1 MSFGEQLKC
10 RRKEL
15 GLSRSELAKQ
25 LGVSQ
30 SAVGN
35 YETGVS
41 APKEEILLRI
51 FDALHVEP
59 NYLYRGSFESA
70 GGDASPE
77 ERTLVE
83 KYRALSP
90 AGRQTIHTLLDAL
103 CRMQGEPARTIPL
116 YRSPA
121 AAGAAAP
128 AAEVR
133 TIPLYTS
140 PAAAG
145 FAAPVFGEDYELI
158 QVSGDVPPGAELAVR
173 MEGDSMAPYIPSGS
187 VIYIH
192 HAPLA
197 NGDVGLFCI
206 GGAMLVRQYIR
217 GEGGAVRLLPLNRTA
232 GEVLTFPTGGVSGP
246 TCFGRAL
253 LRTLPL
259 PESAM

>member
-128 AAEVR
+128 V
-133 TIPLYTS
+133 PGL
-140 PAAAG
+140 
-145 FAAPVFGEDYELI
+145 DYELLT
-158 QVSGDVPPGAELAVR
+158 VTGDVPPAAELAVH

-206 GGAMLVRQYIR
+206 GGAMLVRQYTR

>member
-128 AAEVR
+128 V
-133 TIPLYTS
+133 PGL
-140 PAAAG
+140 
-145 FAAPVFGEDYELI
+145 DYELLT
-158 QVSGDVPPGAELAVR
+158 VTGDVPPAAELAVR
-173 MEGDSMAPYIPSGS
+173 MEGNSMAPYIPSGS

-206 GGAMLVRQYIR
+206 GGAMLVRQYTQ
-217 GEGGAVRLLPLNRTA
+217 GKGGAVRLLPLNRTA

>member
-103 CRMQGEPARTIPL
+103 CRMQGVPARTIPL

-128 AAEVR
+128 V
-133 TIPLYTS
+133 PGL
-140 PAAAG
+140 
-145 FAAPVFGEDYELI
+145 DYELLT
-158 QVSGDVPPGAELAVR
+158 VTGDVPPAAELAVR

-206 GGAMLVRQYIR
+206 GGAMLVRQYTR

-232 GEVLTFPTGGVSGP
+232 GEVLTFPAGGVSGP

>member
-128 AAEVR
+128 V
-133 TIPLYTS
+133 PGL
-140 PAAAG
+140 
-145 FAAPVFGEDYELI
+145 DYELLT
-158 QVSGDVPPGAELAVR
+158 VTGDVPPAAELAVR

-197 NGDVGLFCI
+197 NGDVGLFCV
-206 GGAMLVRQYIR
+206 GGAMLVRQYTR
-217 GEGGAVRLLPLNRTA
+217 GEDGAVRLLPLNRTA

>member
-59 NYLYRGSFESA
+59 NYLYRGSFERG
-70 GGDASPE
+70 GGDAAPE

-103 CRMQGEPARTIPL
+103 CRMQGEPARAIPL

-128 AAEVR
+128 V
-133 TIPLYTS
+133 PGL
-140 PAAAG
+140 
-145 FAAPVFGEDYELI
+145 DYELLT
-158 QVSGDVPPGAELAVR
+158 VTGDVPPAAELAVR

-206 GGAMLVRQYIR
+206 GGAMLVRQYTR

>member
-103 CRMQGEPARTIPL
+103 CRMQGEPASTIPL

-128 AAEVR
+128 V
-133 TIPLYTS
+133 PGL
-140 PAAAG
+140 
-145 FAAPVFGEDYELI
+145 DYELLT
-158 QVSGDVPPGAELAVR
+158 VTGDVPPAAELAVR

-206 GGAMLVRQYIR
+206 GGAMLVRQYTR

-232 GEVLTFPTGGVSGP
+232 GEVLTFPTGSVSGP

>member
-128 AAEVR
+128 V
-133 TIPLYTS
+133 PGL
-140 PAAAG
+140 
-145 FAAPVFGEDYELI
+145 DYELLT
-158 QVSGDVPPGAELAVR
+158 VPGDVPPAAELAVR

-206 GGAMLVRQYIR
+206 GGAMLVRQYTR
-217 GEGGAVRLLPLNRTA
+217 GEGGAVRILPLNRTA
-232 GEVLTFPTGGVSGP
+232 GEVLTFPTGSVSGP

>member
-1 MSFGEQLKC
+1 MSFRDQLKAC
-10 RRKEL
+10 REAC
-15 GLSRSELAKQ
+15 GLTRAALAEQ
-25 LGVSQ
+25 LGVSA

-128 AAEVR
+128 V
-133 TIPLYTS
+133 PGL
-140 PAAAG
+140 
-145 FAAPVFGEDYELI
+145 DYELLT
-158 QVSGDVPPGAELAVR
+158 VTGDVPPAAELAVR

-206 GGAMLVRQYIR
+206 GGAMLVRQYTR

-259 PESAM
+259 LESAM

>member
-59 NYLYRGSFESA
+59 NYLYRGSFESV

-103 CRMQGEPARTIPL
+103 CRMQGEPARAIPL
-116 YRSPA
+116 YRSPVVE
-121 AAGAAAP
+121 GK
-128 AAEVR
+128 
-133 TIPLYTS
+133 PLTHRILT
-140 PAAAG
+140 
-145 FAAPVFGEDYELI
+145 VT
-158 QVSGDVPPGAELAVR
+158 GDVPPAAELAVR

-206 GGAMLVRQYIR
+206 GGAMLVRQYTR

>member
-128 AAEVR
+128 V
-133 TIPLYTS
+133 PGL
-140 PAAAG
+140 
-145 FAAPVFGEDYELI
+145 DYELLT
-158 QVSGDVPPGAELAVR
+158 VTGDVPPAAELAVR

-197 NGDVGLFCI
+197 NGDVGRFCI
-206 GGAMLVRQYIR
+206 GGAMLVRQYTR

>member
-103 CRMQGEPARTIPL
+103 CRMQGVPARTIPL

-128 AAEVR
+128 V
-133 TIPLYTS
+133 PGL
-140 PAAAG
+140 
-145 FAAPVFGEDYELI
+145 DYELLT
-158 QVSGDVPPGAELAVR
+158 VTGDVPPAAELAVR
-173 MEGDSMAPYIPSGS
+173 MEGNSMAPYIPSGS

-206 GGAMLVRQYIR
+206 GGAMLVRQYTR

>member
-1 MSFGEQLKC
+1 MSFRDQLKA
-10 RRKEL
+10 RREAC
-15 GLSRSELAKQ
+15 GLTRAALAEQ
-25 LGVSQ
+25 LGVSA

-128 AAEVR
+128 V
-133 TIPLYTS
+133 PGL
-140 PAAAG
+140 
-145 FAAPVFGEDYELI
+145 DYELLT
-158 QVSGDVPPGAELAVR
+158 VTGDVPPAAELAVR

-206 GGAMLVRQYIR
+206 GGAMLVRQYTR

-232 GEVLTFPTGGVSGP
+232 GEVLTFPTGSVSGP

>member
-121 AAGAAAP
+121 AACAAA
-128 AAEVR
+128 
-133 TIPLYTS
+133 LY
-140 PAAAG
+140 
-145 FAAPVFGEDYELI
+145 
-158 QVSGDVPPGAELAVR
+158 GALQWRRSRKAR
-173 MEGDSMAPYIPSGS
+173 
-187 VIYIH
+187 
-192 HAPLA
+192 
-197 NGDVGLFCI
+197 
-206 GGAMLVRQYIR
+206 
-217 GEGGAVRLLPLNRTA
+217 
-232 GEVLTFPTGGVSGP
+232 
-246 TCFGRAL
+246 
-253 LRTLPL
+253 
-259 PESAM
+259 

>member
-1 MSFGEQLKC
+1 M
-10 RRKEL
+10 
-15 GLSRSELAKQ
+15 
-25 LGVSQ
+25 
-30 SAVGN
+30 
-35 YETGVS
+35 
-41 APKEEILLRI
+41 
-51 FDALHVEP
+51 
-59 NYLYRGSFESA
+59 
-70 GGDASPE
+70 
-77 ERTLVE
+77 E

-128 AAEVR
+128 V
-133 TIPLYTS
+133 PGL
-140 PAAAG
+140 
-145 FAAPVFGEDYELI
+145 DYELLT
-158 QVSGDVPPGAELAVR
+158 VTGDVPPAAELAVR

-206 GGAMLVRQYIR
+206 GGAMLVRQYTR
-217 GEGGAVRLLPLNRTA
+217 DEGGAVRLLPLNRTA

>member
-128 AAEVR
+128 V
-133 TIPLYTS
+133 PGL
-140 PAAAG
+140 
-145 FAAPVFGEDYELI
+145 DYELLS
-158 QVSGDVPPGAELAVR
+158 VTGDVPPAAELAVR
-173 MEGDSMAPYIPSGS
+173 MGGDSMAPYIPSGS

-197 NGDVGLFCI
+197 SGDVGLFCI
-206 GGAMLVRQYIR
+206 GGAMLVRQYTR

>member
-35 YETGVS
+35 YETGIS

-83 KYRALSP
+83 KYRALNP

-128 AAEVR
+128 V
-133 TIPLYTS
+133 PGL
-140 PAAAG
+140 
-145 FAAPVFGEDYELI
+145 DYELLT
-158 QVSGDVPPGAELAVR
+158 VTGDVPPAAELAVR

-206 GGAMLVRQYIR
+206 GGAMLVRQYTR

>member
-128 AAEVR
+128 V
-133 TIPLYTS
+133 PGL
-140 PAAAG
+140 
-145 FAAPVFGEDYELI
+145 DYELLT
-158 QVSGDVPPGAELAVR
+158 VTGDVPPAAELAVR

-206 GGAMLVRQYIR
+206 GGAMLVRQYTR

-232 GEVLTFPTGGVSGP
+232 GEGLTFPTGGVSGP

>member
-70 GGDASPE
+70 DGDASPE

-128 AAEVR
+128 V
-133 TIPLYTS
+133 PGL
-140 PAAAG
+140 
-145 FAAPVFGEDYELI
+145 DYELLT
-158 QVSGDVPPGAELAVR
+158 VTSDVPPAAELAVR

-197 NGDVGLFCI
+197 NGDVGLFCV
-206 GGAMLVRQYIR
+206 GGAMLVRQYTR

>member
-77 ERTLVE
+77 ERTHVE

-128 AAEVR
+128 V
-133 TIPLYTS
+133 PGL
-140 PAAAG
+140 
-145 FAAPVFGEDYELI
+145 DYELLT
-158 QVSGDVPPGAELAVR
+158 VTGDVPPAAELAVR

-206 GGAMLVRQYIR
+206 GGAMLVRQYTR

-232 GEVLTFPTGGVSGP
+232 GEVLTFPTGSVSGP

>member
-128 AAEVR
+128 V
-133 TIPLYTS
+133 PGL
-140 PAAAG
+140 
-145 FAAPVFGEDYELI
+145 DYELLT
-158 QVSGDVPPGAELAVR
+158 VTGDVPPAAELAVR

-206 GGAMLVRQYIR
+206 GDAMLVRQYTR

>member
-77 ERTLVE
+77 ERTLME

-128 AAEVR
+128 V
-133 TIPLYTS
+133 PGL
-140 PAAAG
+140 
-145 FAAPVFGEDYELI
+145 DYELLT
-158 QVSGDVPPGAELAVR
+158 VTGDVPPA
-173 MEGDSMAPYIPSGS
+173 APYIPSGS

-206 GGAMLVRQYIR
+206 GGAMLVRQYTR
-217 GEGGAVRLLPLNRTA
+217 DEGGAVRLLPLNRTA

>member
-30 SAVGN
+30 YAVGN

-128 AAEVR
+128 V
-133 TIPLYTS
+133 PGL
-140 PAAAG
+140 
-145 FAAPVFGEDYELI
+145 DYELLT
-158 QVSGDVPPGAELAVR
+158 VTSDVPPAAELAVR

-206 GGAMLVRQYIR
+206 GGAMLVRQYTR

-232 GEVLTFPTGGVSGP
+232 GEVLTFPTGSVSGP

>member
-77 ERTLVE
+77 ERTLLE

-128 AAEVR
+128 V
-133 TIPLYTS
+133 PGL
-140 PAAAG
+140 
-145 FAAPVFGEDYELI
+145 DYELLT
-158 QVSGDVPPGAELAVR
+158 VTGDVPPAAELAVR

-206 GGAMLVRQYIR
+206 GGAMLVRQYTQ
-217 GEGGAVRLLPLNRTA
+217 GKGGAVRLLPLNRTA

>member
-59 NYLYRGSFESA
+59 NYLYRGSFKSA

-128 AAEVR
+128 V
-133 TIPLYTS
+133 PGL
-140 PAAAG
+140 
-145 FAAPVFGEDYELI
+145 DYELLT
-158 QVSGDVPPGAELAVR
+158 VTGDVPPAAELAVR

-206 GGAMLVRQYIR
+206 GGAMLVRQYTR
-217 GEGGAVRLLPLNRTA
+217 GKGGAVRLLPLNRTA

>member
-35 YETGVS
+35 YETGIS

-128 AAEVR
+128 V
-133 TIPLYTS
+133 PGL
-140 PAAAG
+140 
-145 FAAPVFGEDYELI
+145 DYELLT
-158 QVSGDVPPGAELAVR
+158 VTGDVPPAAELAVR

-206 GGAMLVRQYIR
+206 GGAMLVRQYTQ

>member
-103 CRMQGEPARTIPL
+103 CRMQGVPARTIPL

-128 AAEVR
+128 V
-133 TIPLYTS
+133 PGL
-140 PAAAG
+140 
-145 FAAPVFGEDYELI
+145 DYELLT
-158 QVSGDVPPGAELAVR
+158 VTGDVPPAAELAVR

-206 GGAMLVRQYIR
+206 GGAMLVRQYTQ
-217 GEGGAVRLLPLNRTA
+217 GKGGAVRLLPLNRTA

>member
-128 AAEVR
+128 V
-133 TIPLYTS
+133 P
-140 PAAAG
+140 
-145 FAAPVFGEDYELI
+145 DYELLT
-158 QVSGDVPPGAELAVR
+158 VTGDVPPAAELAVR

-206 GGAMLVRQYIR
+206 GGAMLVRQYTR

>member
-128 AAEVR
+128 V
-133 TIPLYTS
+133 PGL
-140 PAAAG
+140 
-145 FAAPVFGEDYELI
+145 DYELLT
-158 QVSGDVPPGAELAVR
+158 VTGDVPPAAELAVR

-206 GGAMLVRQYIR
+206 GGAMLVRQYTL
-217 GEGGAVRLLPLNRTA
+217 GEGDAVRLLPLNRTA

>member
-35 YETGVS
+35 YETGIS

-77 ERTLVE
+77 ERTLME

-128 AAEVR
+128 V
-133 TIPLYTS
+133 PGL
-140 PAAAG
+140 
-145 FAAPVFGEDYELI
+145 DYELLT
-158 QVSGDVPPGAELAVR
+158 VTGDVPPAAELAVR

-206 GGAMLVRQYIR
+206 GGAMLVRQYTQ
-217 GEGGAVRLLPLNRTA
+217 GKGGAVRLLPLNRTA

>member
-70 GGDASPE
+70 GGDASLE

-128 AAEVR
+128 V
-133 TIPLYTS
+133 PGL
-140 PAAAG
+140 
-145 FAAPVFGEDYELI
+145 DYELLT
-158 QVSGDVPPGAELAVR
+158 VTGDVPPAAELAVR

-206 GGAMLVRQYIR
+206 GGAMLVRQYAR

>member
-70 GGDASPE
+70 GGDAAPE

-103 CRMQGEPARTIPL
+103 CRMQGAPARTIPL

-128 AAEVR
+128 V
-133 TIPLYTS
+133 PGL
-140 PAAAG
+140 
-145 FAAPVFGEDYELI
+145 DYELLT
-158 QVSGDVPPGAELAVR
+158 VTGDVQPAAELAVR

-206 GGAMLVRQYIR
+206 GGAMLVRQYTR

>member
-103 CRMQGEPARTIPL
+103 CRMQGEPACTIPL

-128 AAEVR
+128 V
-133 TIPLYTS
+133 PGL
-140 PAAAG
+140 
-145 FAAPVFGEDYELI
+145 DYELLT
-158 QVSGDVPPGAELAVR
+158 VTGDVPPAAELAVR

-206 GGAMLVRQYIR
+206 GGAMLVRQYTR

>member
-90 AGRQTIHTLLDAL
+90 AGRQTIHTLLDTL

-128 AAEVR
+128 V
-133 TIPLYTS
+133 PGL
-140 PAAAG
+140 
-145 FAAPVFGEDYELI
+145 DYELLT
-158 QVSGDVPPGAELAVR
+158 VTGDVPPAAELAVR

-206 GGAMLVRQYIR
+206 GGAMLVRQYTQ

-232 GEVLTFPTGGVSGP
+232 GEVLTVPTGGVSGP

>member
-1 MSFGEQLKC
+1 MSFRDQLKAC
-10 RRKEL
+10 REAC
-15 GLSRSELAKQ
+15 GLTRAALAEQ
-25 LGVSQ
+25 LGVSA

-128 AAEVR
+128 V
-133 TIPLYTS
+133 PGL
-140 PAAAG
+140 
-145 FAAPVFGEDYELI
+145 DYELLT
-158 QVSGDVPPGAELAVR
+158 VTGDVPPAAELAVR

-206 GGAMLVRQYIR
+206 GGAMLVRQYTR

-232 GEVLTFPTGGVSGP
+232 GEVLTFPTGSVSGP

>member
-1 MSFGEQLKC
+1 M
-10 RRKEL
+10 
-15 GLSRSELAKQ
+15 
-25 LGVSQ
+25 
-30 SAVGN
+30 
-35 YETGVS
+35 
-41 APKEEILLRI
+41 
-51 FDALHVEP
+51 
-59 NYLYRGSFESA
+59 
-70 GGDASPE
+70 
-77 ERTLVE
+77 E

-90 AGRQTIHTLLDAL
+90 AGRQTIHTLLVAL

-128 AAEVR
+128 V
-133 TIPLYTS
+133 PGL
-140 PAAAG
+140 
-145 FAAPVFGEDYELI
+145 DYELLT
-158 QVSGDVPPGAELAVR
+158 VTGDVPPAAELAVR

-206 GGAMLVRQYIR
+206 GGAMLVRQYTR

>member
-59 NYLYRGSFESA
+59 NYLYRGSFESV

-103 CRMQGEPARTIPL
+103 CRMQGEPARAIPL

-121 AAGAAAP
+121 VRFRGRSRTAP
-128 AAEVR
+128 PSPRVYCR
-133 TIPLYTS
+133 TSIAPPMQKSPTS
-140 PAAAG
+140 P
-145 FAAPVFGEDYELI
+145 FA
-158 QVSGDVPPGAELAVR
+158 SGA
-173 MEGDSMAPYIPSGS
+173 
-187 VIYIH
+187 
-192 HAPLA
+192 
-197 NGDVGLFCI
+197 
-206 GGAMLVRQYIR
+206 
-217 GEGGAVRLLPLNRTA
+217 
-232 GEVLTFPTGGVSGP
+232 
-246 TCFGRAL
+246 
-253 LRTLPL
+253 
-259 PESAM
+259 

>member
-77 ERTLVE
+77 ERTLVA

-128 AAEVR
+128 V
-133 TIPLYTS
+133 PGL
-140 PAAAG
+140 
-145 FAAPVFGEDYELI
+145 DYELLT
-158 QVSGDVPPGAELAVR
+158 VTGDVPPAAELAVR

-206 GGAMLVRQYIR
+206 GGAMLVRQYTR

-232 GEVLTFPTGGVSGP
+232 GEVLTFPTGSVSGP